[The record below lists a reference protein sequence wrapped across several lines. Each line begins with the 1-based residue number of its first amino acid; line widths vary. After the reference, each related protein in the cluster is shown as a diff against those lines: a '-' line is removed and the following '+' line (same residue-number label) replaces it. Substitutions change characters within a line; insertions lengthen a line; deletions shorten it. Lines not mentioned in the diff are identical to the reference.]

1 MREHSPDC
9 IGSISGQ
16 VQKLIWY
23 SMNKGYCFWLH
34 NAFLRKL
41 HCKKGSTIYQIDY
54 RSVSKI
60 ACVNLLFTLDL
71 TCPARFLW
79 LWPGTLRSQKWYD
92 RIAFQNALLLMWIG
106 CSAHCF
112 GTKSRYDSLGVKGW
126 FLLSNRHKYAAYRSG
141 TVWTVQLRNR
151 SVQFD
156 FPEYHSHCIRSDIQT
171 GPKINPVDCE
181 HSPRMLLGIYGRHRH
196 CGLKRHNLS
205 HLWLLTMVIN
215 VWKKLDRWGLNR
227 ETGIECSLW

>member
-1 MREHSPDC
+1 
-9 IGSISGQ
+9 
-16 VQKLIWY
+16 
-23 SMNKGYCFWLH
+23 MNKGYCFWLH

-106 CSAHCF
+106 SSAHCF
-112 GTKSRYDSLGVKGW
+112 WNEIS
-126 FLLSNRHKYAAYRSG
+126 
-141 TVWTVQLRNR
+141 
-151 SVQFD
+151 
-156 FPEYHSHCIRSDIQT
+156 
-171 GPKINPVDCE
+171 
-181 HSPRMLLGIYGRHRH
+181 
-196 CGLKRHNLS
+196 
-205 HLWLLTMVIN
+205 LWLSWSQGLVSFVKQTQICSISIWYGVNSSAPEQICP
-215 VWKKLDRWGLNR
+215 VWFSRVLFTLHQIGYPNR
-227 ETGIECSLW
+227 TENQSGRLWT